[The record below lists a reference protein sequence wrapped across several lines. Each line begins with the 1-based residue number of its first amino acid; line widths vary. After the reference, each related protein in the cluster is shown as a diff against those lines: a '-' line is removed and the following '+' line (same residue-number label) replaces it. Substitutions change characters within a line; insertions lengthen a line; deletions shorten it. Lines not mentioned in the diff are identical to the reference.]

1 MTKVATGFMEHHKWT
16 SETSLSELAK
26 YTEEINKSLRDDR
39 KVRSNAKTRFRQLGL
54 TKEQV
59 EVLIPIRPAG
69 KREEGRDTVDKIA
82 KGIVDN
88 DYLSEKIKQIS
99 YDLGSSAPNP
109 VAGRSWLTLLR
120 KKLWDRDEGVDWPEH
135 FLLEPVQE
143 RLEKYVA
150 TLRIDKYEAS
160 DEIWYD
166 PKYFWYCTGYSK
178 TKEETGVGKPRPF
191 LSIKKDPI
199 RAKEFLA
206 WIQKA
211 IPEKFTFLQKNK
223 SGIVNMNPINLILAK
238 HGITLN
244 KLRKIGAVHASRIYR
259 GKNDSRRQRLRK
271 LACSQVVG
279 QDESVQHYVEENIPI
294 EASINT
300 SANVNCISQKHIS
313 ELGISYHDENN
324 SIKTLDASYSTL
336 EKVDLHINFND
347 GKKHKSTPG
356 EFIVVRPDWPG
367 PDLILGSVINLPEL
381 LERILYFLAVDK
393 FLYPALFV
401 FRLWYRCG
409 TPILWKNIELKEN
422 DPKAKKFIEL
432 VCEKQ
437 KPIYSLKLTHLE
449 IPYYNSLSKYL
460 NIHFCQGITD
470 RSLIKIADSCQALQE
485 FHFACA
491 HLISERFISHILNS
505 CPNLRR
511 FSIPGSCRR
520 ENRCDILVEKLL
532 TVEKHLNVEKHLS
545 VEYLDF
551 GRCVYVTETSICN
564 AIHSCPNLQHLNLSF
579 CGITDVTIKEISRL
593 CLYLKYLNLEGNF
606 EETLT
611 PPDLIGAVIN
621 HFTQNNVVS
630 RRTLTQS
637 LLDLMASG
645 IFAKDIKE
653 KFIQGAYYLRKE
665 QISCKIFDE
674 NIDAEKEE
682 AFNEFIKEYGER
694 EEDWTIYDN
703 DWHDWDNLFCEI
715 KTYWNTK
722 AVKYWREKILK

>member
-120 KKLWDRDEGVDWPEH
+120 KKLWDRD
-135 FLLEPVQE
+135 
-143 RLEKYVA
+143 VA

-279 QDESVQHYVEENIPI
+279 QDESVQHYGIMNDPP
-294 EASINT
+294 S
-300 SANVNCISQKHIS
+300 SNCSKGQKHIS

-367 PDLILGSVINLPEL
+367 PDLILGT
-381 LERILYFLAVDK
+381 VDK

-449 IPYYNSLSKYL
+449 IPYYNSLSS
-460 NIHFCQGITD
+460 ITD

-593 CLYLKYLNLEGNF
+593 CLYLKYLNLE
-606 EETLT
+606 
-611 PPDLIGAVIN
+611 DLIGAVIN

-637 LLDLMASG
+637 LLDLSMRDNLQWYSDPGLARSIVQNITMRAPESEKKKKDTSAYARGICKRFLQNLFLICSG
-645 IFAKDIKE
+645 
-653 KFIQGAYYLRKE
+653 Y
-665 QISCKIFDE
+665 KIFDE

-722 AVKYWREKILK
+722 AVNLIELLYYPLELRSEIWGPSRIWPDGIYWSV